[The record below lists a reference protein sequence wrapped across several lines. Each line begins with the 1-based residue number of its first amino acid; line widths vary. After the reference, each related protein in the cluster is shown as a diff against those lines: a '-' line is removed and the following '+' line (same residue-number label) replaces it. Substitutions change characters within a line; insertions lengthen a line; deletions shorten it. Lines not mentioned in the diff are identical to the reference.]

1 MEEVRKKGASDQ
13 SAPNEDFL
21 KAQKNKLRDLMLKN
35 SAIENRRSLKMAMK
49 HKDSVATASIG
60 QSTGGDSKPL
70 ILISDSPKHRRGLTV
85 QEMAAVP
92 LEKVKLSPQSN
103 RKSLQKFWISNP
115 HEE

>member
-1 MEEVRKKGASDQ
+1 MEEVRKKGTSDL

-60 QSTGGDSKPL
+60 PSNGGDSKPL
-70 ILISDSPKHRRGLTV
+70 ILISDSPKHRRDNTV
-85 QEMAAVP
+85 QEMAGVP
-92 LEKVKLSPQSN
+92 FESTKLSP
-103 RKSLQKFWISNP
+103 
-115 HEE
+115 